1 MFWNRHVNNPAY
13 LFLLRYKEDQG
24 SQGGSDGQAS
34 GEWQG
39 KMRALKNQIYEVQD
53 NLGKRVIKVEDK
65 MLRIQQ
71 EVGKVK
77 DEVRDQVENLMQ
89 SVTRIENTIQKIS
102 KKIGSKKK

>member
-1 MFWNRHVNNPAY
+1 
-13 LFLLRYKEDQG
+13 
-24 SQGGSDGQAS
+24 
-34 GEWQG
+34 
-39 KMRALKNQIYEVQD
+39 MRELKNQIYEVQD

-65 MLRIQQ
+65 MLGMEQ

-102 KKIGSKKK
+102 KKIGIKKK